1 MKLLKFFASQ
11 YEIVAAMTIAIIAAT
26 LAVTDLFAGK
36 YGDDEIIAANE
47 KANMYQWYQAKS
59 IKQGIIEGQRDLAKL
74 LVDSGAIALERKA
87 PIEHWID
94 SLNKDIER
102 YKQEKTEILKGT
114 QAIGGKSLVQKDGA
128 VTGSKQWEARLA
140 ILGPAG
146 DIFDMAIF
154 YLQISLVL
162 GAISIVLK
170 NPYMQSTIY
179 LLTIVFTIM
188 GCYYSYSAFNFVAQL
203 T

>member
-1 MKLLKFFASQ
+1 MRLLKVFATQS
-11 YEIVAAMTIAIIAAT
+11 EIIAAMTIAMIAAI
-26 LAVTDLFAGK
+26 LSVTDLFAGK
-36 YGDDEIIAANE
+36 YGDDAIIATNE
-47 KANMYQWYQAKS
+47 KANMYQWYQAKG

-87 PIEHWID
+87 PIENWIN

-102 YKQEKTEILKGT
+102 YKQEKNEILKGT
-114 QAIGGKSLVQKDGA
+114 QATGGKSLLQKDGA

-146 DIFDMAIF
+146 DIFNMALF

-170 NPYMQSTIY
+170 NPYMQATIY
-179 LLTIVFTIM
+179 LITLVLTTI
-188 GCYYSYSAFNFVAQL
+188 GCYYSYSAFSFVAQL